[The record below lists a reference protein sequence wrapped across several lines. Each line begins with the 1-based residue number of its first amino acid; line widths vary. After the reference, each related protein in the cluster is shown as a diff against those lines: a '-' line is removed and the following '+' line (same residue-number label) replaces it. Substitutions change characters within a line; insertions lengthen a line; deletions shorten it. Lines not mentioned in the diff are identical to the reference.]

1 MTFYECMKLAL
12 SSLKTNKMRSALT
25 LLGIVIGIAS
35 VIAMMSI
42 GEGGRRLVSMELAGL
57 GSNLIFVQPDY
68 AGEAMSGARRKSL
81 TYEDAQ
87 AIRKGCPGV
96 GSVSVSRMG
105 LVTVKYGKDRYN
117 ISATFTDEGLSTT
130 HGAGLKEGRFLQEL
144 DIRAQRQV
152 AILGGSLANKL
163 FGEESA
169 IGTKVKING
178 QSFAVVGV
186 MKEQGRTIFG
196 ENPSDMS
203 AYLPITHS
211 KRMTGSDEVAF
222 ISCEARDMKQVRDA
236 MDQIEKVLAQRH
248 GKDASFNVVSSA
260 SILETTETIARIFTV
275 ILGGIGGISLLVGG
289 IGVMNIMLV
298 SVTGRSREVGIRK
311 AVGAKKADIL
321 RQFLFE
327 AISLCLVGGAMGIV
341 LGWAGA
347 ALIAKI
353 AKWPTYVSLFSI
365 AVAVISASFSG
376 VAFGVYP
383 AYKAAN
389 LDPIEALRYE

>member
-68 AGEAMSGARRKSL
+68 AREAMSGARRKSL

-87 AIRKGCPGV
+87 AIRKGCPAV

-298 SVTGRSREVGIRK
+298 SVTERTREVGIRK
-311 AVGAKKADIL
+311 AVGAKIADIL

>member
-68 AGEAMSGARRKSL
+68 AREAMSGARRKSL

-87 AIRKGCPGV
+87 AIRKGCPAV

-298 SVTGRSREVGIRK
+298 SVTERTREVGIRK

-365 AVAVISASFSG
+365 SVAVISASFSG

>member
-1 MTFYECMKLAL
+1 
-12 SSLKTNKMRSALT
+12 
-25 LLGIVIGIAS
+25 
-35 VIAMMSI
+35 
-42 GEGGRRLVSMELAGL
+42 
-57 GSNLIFVQPDY
+57 
-68 AGEAMSGARRKSL
+68 
-81 TYEDAQ
+81 
-87 AIRKGCPGV
+87 
-96 GSVSVSRMG
+96 
-105 LVTVKYGKDRYN
+105 
-117 ISATFTDEGLSTT
+117 
-130 HGAGLKEGRFLQEL
+130 
-144 DIRAQRQV
+144 V

-298 SVTGRSREVGIRK
+298 SVTERTREVGIRK

>member
-68 AGEAMSGARRKSL
+68 AREAMSGARRKSL

-87 AIRKGCPGV
+87 AIRKGCPAV

-298 SVTGRSREVGIRK
+298 SVTERTREVGIRK

>member
-42 GEGGRRLVSMELAGL
+42 GEGGRRLVSIELAGL

-68 AGEAMSGARRKSL
+68 AREAMSGARRKSL

-87 AIRKGCPGV
+87 AIRKGCPAV

-298 SVTGRSREVGIRK
+298 SVTERTREVGIRK

>member
-12 SSLKTNKMRSALT
+12 SSLKTNKLRSALT
-25 LLGIVIGIAS
+25 LLGIIIGIAS
-35 VIAMMSI
+35 VITMMSI

-68 AGEAMSGARRKSL
+68 TQGAMSGVERRSL
-81 TYEDAQ
+81 TYDDAQ
-87 AIRKGCPGV
+87 FLRKGCPALAT
-96 GSVSVSRMG
+96 VSVSRTG
-105 LVTVKYGKDRYN
+105 FVTLKYGKDRYN
-117 ISATFTDEGLSTT
+117 ISATFTDEGLPMM
-130 HGAGLKEGRFLQEL
+130 HGGGLREGRFLSEL

-152 AILGGSLANKL
+152 TILGGSLADKV
-163 FGEESA
+163 FGEENA
-169 IGTKVKING
+169 IGEKVKING
-178 QSFAVVGV
+178 QSFAVIGV

-203 AYLPITHS
+203 VYLPITYS
-211 KRMTGSDEVAF
+211 KRMTGSDNVAF
-222 ISCEARDMKQVRDA
+222 ISCETRDAKQVRAA
-236 MDQIEKVLAQRH
+236 MDQIEEVLLQRH
-248 GKDASFNVVSSA
+248 GKDASFNVISSA
-260 SILETTETIARIFTV
+260 SILEATETIARIFTV

-298 SVTGRSREVGIRK
+298 SVTERTREVGIRK
-311 AVGAKKADIL
+311 AVGAKKGDIL

-327 AISLCLVGGAMGIV
+327 AISLCLVGGGMGIV

-347 ALIAKI
+347 SLIAKL

-365 AVAVISASFSG
+365 AVAVLSASLSG

>member
-68 AGEAMSGARRKSL
+68 AREAMSGARRKSL

-87 AIRKGCPGV
+87 AIRKGCPAV

-169 IGTKVKING
+169 IDTKVKING

-298 SVTGRSREVGIRK
+298 SVTERTREVGIRK

>member
-1 MTFYECMKLAL
+1 
-12 SSLKTNKMRSALT
+12 MRSALT

-68 AGEAMSGARRKSL
+68 AREAMSGARRKSL

-87 AIRKGCPGV
+87 AIRKGCPAV

-298 SVTGRSREVGIRK
+298 SVTERTREVGIRK